1 MRPSG
6 VPLSAA
12 VQGELRH
19 DLRTPFNG
27 ILGYSDMLLETA
39 AEDGH
44 EVLVPGLKEL
54 VSAARDLLAS
64 INAELAPE
72 REVHP
77 TALDALGRSVLA
89 QAIELDRQSESLL
102 ALARDRSPDALGD
115 LAKIHAAIVQLSRL
129 AQQRLLDA
137 PSVVAE
143 TPQTGTPEERGEFA
157 PLPARQLSGI
167 ALVVDDNEINRDLLT
182 RRLEREGCG
191 SAQAA
196 GGAEALELLAKGGFD
211 VVLLDVLMPG
221 LDGYEVLRRI
231 KATPALRDLPV
242 IMISSLD
249 EMSSVVRCIEMGA
262 EDYLP
267 KPFDPVLLR
276 ARVGASLEKKH
287 HRDRELD
294 YLRCVASIAEAA
306 AAVETRTFEA
316 ESLDT
321 IAARTDELGQLAR
334 VMQRAAVQLKARE
347 QKLQQEVAQLRI
359 EIDLV
364 RVGQQ
369 VSEVTG
375 GDLYSSLKDAR
386 KRLEERRRKKAEP

>member
-1 MRPSG
+1 MISPG
-6 VPLSAA
+6 VPLSATA
-12 VQGELRH
+12 QGELRH

-27 ILGYSDMLLETA
+27 VLGYSDMLLESA
-39 AEDGH
+39 DEDGH
-44 EVLVPGLKEL
+44 EALVPGLKEL
-54 VSAARDLLAS
+54 VASSRDLLAF
-64 INAELAPE
+64 INTALAPD
-72 REVHP
+72 RELYP
-77 TALDALGRSVLA
+77 AALEALGRSVLA
-89 QAIELDRQSESLL
+89 RAVDLHTRIDGLMD
-102 ALARDRSPDALGD
+102 LAREGSPDALGD
-115 LAKIHAAIVQLSRL
+115 LGKI
-129 AQQRLLDA
+129 QRAL
-137 PSVVAE
+137 
-143 TPQTGTPEERGEFA
+143 T
-157 PLPARQLSGI
+157 QLSGLARERLARSPSDTAEPPQDACPDEARTLSPLPPRPLSGV
-167 ALVVDDNEINRDLLT
+167 ALVVDDNEMNRDLLT

-196 GGAEALELLAKGGFD
+196 SGAEALELLSRGGFD

-231 KATPALRDLPV
+231 KATPSLRDLPV

-287 HRDRELD
+287 LRDRELD
-294 YLRCVASIAEAA
+294 YLRCVAAIAEAA
-306 AAVETRTFEA
+306 AAVETRTFQV
-316 ESLDT
+316 ESLDA
-321 IAARTDELGQLAR
+321 IATRTDELGQLAR

-369 VSEVTG
+369 VNEVTG

-386 KRLEERRRKKAEP
+386 KRLEERRRQK

>member
-1 MRPSG
+1 MIAPG
-6 VPLSAA
+6 VPLSATA
-12 VQGELRH
+12 QGELRH

-27 ILGYSDMLLETA
+27 VLGYSDMLLESA
-39 AEDGH
+39 DEDGH
-44 EVLVPGLKEL
+44 EALVPGLKEL
-54 VSAARDLLAS
+54 VASARDLLSS
-64 INAELAPE
+64 INAELAPD
-72 REVHP
+72 RELYP
-77 TALDALGRSVLA
+77 AALEALGQSVLA
-89 QAIELDRQSESLL
+89 RAVDLHTRIDGLID
-102 ALARDRSPDALGD
+102 LAREGSPDALGD
-115 LAKIHAAIVQLSRL
+115 LGKIQSALTQLSSLARERL
-129 AQQRLLDA
+129 ARSSSDT
-137 PSVVAE
+137 AE
-143 TPQTGTPEERGEFA
+143 TPPVPPDEARILS
-157 PLPARQLSGI
+157 PLPSRPLSGV
-167 ALVVDDNEINRDLLT
+167 ALVVDDNEMNRDLLT

-196 GGAEALELLAKGGFD
+196 SGAEALKLLSKGGFD

-231 KATPALRDLPV
+231 KATPSLRDLPV

-287 HRDRELD
+287 LRDRELD
-294 YLRCVASIAEAA
+294 YLRCVAAIAEAA
-306 AAVETRTFEA
+306 AAVETRTFQA
-316 ESLDT
+316 ESLDA
-321 IAARTDELGQLAR
+321 IATRPDELGQLAR
-334 VMQRAAVQLKARE
+334 VMQRAAIQLKARE

-369 VSEVTG
+369 VNEVTG

-386 KRLEERRRKKAEP
+386 KRLEERRRHKPES

>member
-1 MRPSG
+1 MILPG

-12 VQGELRH
+12 AQGELRH

-27 ILGYSDMLLETA
+27 VLGYSDMLLETA
-39 AEDGH
+39 DEDGH
-44 EVLVPGLKEL
+44 AALVPGLKEL
-54 VSAARDLLAS
+54 VASARDLLAF
-64 INAELAPE
+64 INLELAPD
-72 REVHP
+72 REVHAA
-77 TALDALGRSVLA
+77 TLDALGRSVLA
-89 QAIELDRQSESLL
+89 RAVDLHDRISGLLD
-102 ALARDRSPDALGD
+102 LAREESPDALGD
-115 LAKIHAAIVQLSRL
+115 LGKIRSA
-129 AQQRLLDA
+129 LD
-137 PSVVAE
+137 
-143 TPQTGTPEERGEFA
+143 
-157 PLPARQLSGI
+157 QLSGLARDRLARSPSDAAEVPQEVAPDEEKKVNPTPPKPLSGV
-167 ALVVDDNEINRDLLT
+167 ALVVDDNEMNRDLLT

-196 GGAEALELLAKGGFD
+196 SGAEALELLSRGGFD

-231 KATPALRDLPV
+231 KATPSLRDLPV

-287 HRDRELD
+287 LRDRELD
-294 YLRCVASIAEAA
+294 YLRCVAAIAEAA
-306 AAVETRTFEA
+306 AAVETRTFQV
-316 ESLDT
+316 ESLDA
-321 IAARTDELGQLAR
+321 IATRTDELGQLAR
-334 VMQRAAVQLKARE
+334 VMQRAAIQLKARE

-369 VSEVTG
+369 VNEVTG

-386 KRLEERRRKKAEP
+386 KRLEERRRHKPES